1 MPRKRMCIDERYAY
15 LSIQYERYVAASR
28 QERSALLTEMAEVT
42 GLHRKALIRLMRSE
56 PKRHRRRT
64 GRKRSYGAKVEQVVR
79 VVDAAL
85 DHPCRE
91 RLTPMLPTMAD
102 HLQSLGRLSVSAET
116 RELLGTISVSTVGR
130 ILRRIR
136 QDEPHLSRRDYARGI
151 SRIQAQV
158 PIRKIEW
165 YTSTPGH
172 FEVDLVFHSGPYAS
186 GEFVYTLQM
195 VDVATGWSELAAVLG
210 RSYRVIEDAFQRCLS
225 RLPFPVLEI
234 HTDNGS
240 EFLNAHML
248 RFWKEKY
255 QGVFLSRTRPYHSQD
270 NRFVEHRNGALVRAL
285 VGHDR
290 LDTAEQ
296 TRHLNRLY
304 DIVWSYFN
312 FFQPVM
318 RLTSKTYADGRTR
331 RKHDDVR
338 TPMQRLCQ
346 SDVVSPD
353 TIDRFRQDFR
363 GADPFIL
370 LEAIG
375 SQLDQLFRF
384 PCATPGHTEDIFET
398 LDYDTVTRKEEALP
412 R

>member
-1 MPRKRMCIDERYAY
+1 
-15 LSIQYERYVAASR
+15 
-28 QERSALLTEMAEVT
+28 VT

-56 PKRHRRRT
+56 PKRRPRRT
-64 GRKRSYGAKVEQVVR
+64 GRKRTYNGRVEQVVR

-102 HLQSLGRLSVSAET
+102 HLCSLGRLSISDET
-116 RELLGTISVSTVGR
+116 RELLGTISVSSVGR

-136 QDEPHLSRRDYARGI
+136 QDEPHLPRRRYATGI

-158 PIRKIEW
+158 PIRKIAW
-165 YTSTPGH
+165 DTAIPGH
-172 FEVDLVFHSGPYAS
+172 FEVDLVFHSGPYAT
-186 GEFVYTLQM
+186 GEFAYTLQM

-210 RSYRVIEDAFQRCLS
+210 RSYRVIQDAFHRCLR

-248 RFWKEKY
+248 SFWKERYK
-255 QGVFLSRTRPYHSQD
+255 GVFLSRTRPYHSQD

-296 TRHLNRLY
+296 TRQLNRLY
-304 DIVWSYFN
+304 DTVWSYFN

-318 RLTSKTYADGRTR
+318 RLTGKTHADGRTH
-331 RKHDDVR
+331 RKHEDVR
-338 TPMQRLCQ
+338 TPLQRLCQ
-346 SDVVSPD
+346 SSVLRPD
-353 TIDRFRQDFR
+353 TIDRFRHDFR
-363 GADPFIL
+363 AADPFL
-370 LEAIG
+370 LLDTIDA
-375 SQLDQLFRF
+375 QLDLLLDS
-384 PCATPGHTEDIFET
+384 PGATPGHTEDIFET
-398 LDYDTVTRKEEALP
+398 LDSDPDPRKEEAVP